1 MSKRTVI
8 QTAAQGAA
16 RYNLKSL
23 VALSMSV
30 TLASQVPAAES
41 IEAVLYRDVN
51 RLAVSLSGITETRSL
66 WVAMDATDKGETVA
80 DWSHWCHAADVAA
93 GTTAVEV
100 VLPGT
105 TAVKNGK
112 ALRCALLP
120 LNVLPGVERLASVTP
135 SSALVPTGFRPTGRS
150 RVELDVQLG
159 SGAQALFCSRY
170 DGEVNKDFFSVMH
183 NVQAGTLRYDYGTRP
198 NGYNSY
204 GPVSDYTRYVIAM
217 GASGLY
223 TKKTDGTVNELYRGT
238 PIDFTAGS
246 DLYLFGTHS
255 NGSNPGA
262 HFNGVFYGLKAW
274 FDDADP
280 DSFALELVP
289 ARKNGVVGLFDSRG
303 GGFRTPSNDGS
314 LTAGEKTADVGVP
327 LAWSAATGM
336 ENILAVSACDA
347 GARRLDI
354 RADKVTAPGSL
365 WVAYGTADAGQR
377 ISDWPHFACVGE
389 LEVGETFKQVRLP
402 KGWSDEVRC
411 VRVFLLA
418 PDALPDATRLASV
431 SPKSA
436 LLKTSFRPTGQSR
449 VELDVQLGSG
459 AQALFCS
466 RYNGSV
472 NENFFSVMHDV
483 VSGKLRYDYG
493 TSIYSGYTSYGTV
506 SDYTRYVIAMGAAG
520 LFATRLDGTVAVS
533 HSNVAPIDFTAG
545 SDLYLFCTH
554 SNGSNPGAPFNG
566 VFYGFKAW
574 DVDTVDPDCLALDLV
589 PAKKESVVGLY
600 DRRSGDFLT
609 QSTGTLEAGEELS
622 GPDNV
627 QAVSCAYAHAPC
639 TVAVV
644 SQSSRRLTVALSGV
658 DTDSELWIAA
668 DVQDRA
674 DDVLGWNEY
683 VKVADIVRGQTEA
696 TVSLPEAW
704 REQAL
709 KLRCILYSK
718 EASPGCER
726 YYAVRPWSASA
737 NTGVV
742 PTGKTSVEIAARYD
756 ANPAVNEGLFCARG
770 AGSTNPFAL
779 MYLTGYGLRFDY
791 KTANPVDKFLTLP
804 LGTRQVLRVDAAGL
818 TLNDAASPQLPNT
831 TGEQTFTAGGELYL
845 LSMHAGGGSTGS
857 YMTGMFCGSRAWS
870 DYQNRTDETLL
881 FDIVPCRRNGVVALV
896 DLKTHEV
903 VSHTGTL
910 AAGEMEF
917 MGTGVIAQSATV
929 SSQSPFVLTMR

>member
-1 MSKRTVI
+1 MSKRTAI
-8 QTAAQGAA
+8 RTAALGAA
-16 RYNLKSL
+16 LCASG
-23 VALSMSV
+23 ALSV
-30 TLASQVPAAES
+30 TLAPRVSAAES
-41 IEAVLYRDVN
+41 LEAVFYRDVN
-51 RLAVSLSGITETRSL
+51 CLAVSLSGITETRSL
-66 WVAMDATDKGETVA
+66 WVAMDATDKGETAA
-80 DWSHWCHAADVAA
+80 DWSHWCHATDVAA

-100 VLPGT
+100 VLPST

-112 ALRCALLP
+112 MLRCALLP
-120 LNVLPGVERLASVTP
+120 VNALPGAERLTSVTP

-170 DGEVNKDFFSVMH
+170 DGGVNKDFFSVMH

-198 NGYNSY
+198 GGYNSY

-223 TKKTDGTVNELYRGT
+223 TTESDGTVNELYRGT

-262 HFNGVFYGLKAW
+262 YFNGEFFGFKAW
-274 FDDADP
+274 SDDADP
-280 DSFALELVP
+280 DSLALELVP

-303 GGFRTPSNDGS
+303 GDFRTPSNDGS
-314 LTAGEKTADVGVP
+314 LTAGDKTADAGVP

-336 ENILAVSACDA
+336 ENILAVAACDA
-347 GARRLDI
+347 GAKRLDI
-354 RADKVTAPGSL
+354 RSDKVTAPGSL
-365 WVAYGTADAGQR
+365 WVAYGTADAGER

-389 LEVGETFKQVRLP
+389 LDVGETFKQVRLP
-402 KGWSDEVRC
+402 KGWSDEVRY

-431 SPKSA
+431 SPRSA

-459 AQALFCS
+459 TQALFCS
-466 RYNGSV
+466 RLAANSANY
-472 NENFFSVMHDV
+472 FSVLHNV
-483 VSGKLRYDYG
+483 ESGKLRYDYG
-493 TSIYSGYTSYGTV
+493 TRPGGYISYGTV
-506 SDYTRYVIAMGAAG
+506 ADSTRYVIAMGAAG
-520 LFATRLDGTVAVS
+520 LCATKIADGTVNKLYTGTPS
-533 HSNVAPIDFTAG
+533 DFTAG
-545 SDLYLFCTH
+545 SDLYLFGLH
-554 SNGSNPGAPFNG
+554 NNGLNSGNYFNG

-574 DVDTVDPDCLALDLV
+574 DVDTMDPDCLALDLV
-589 PAKKESVVGLY
+589 PAKKDSVVGLY

-609 QSTGTLEAGEELS
+609 QSTGALEAGAELS

-627 QAVSCAYAHAPC
+627 QAVSCAYEHAPC

-644 SQSSRRLTVALSGV
+644 SQTSRRLTVALSGV
-658 DTDSELWIAA
+658 ETDSELWIVA

-696 TVSLPEAW
+696 TVSLPKAW

-737 NTGVV
+737 NTEVV
-742 PTGKTSVEIAARYD
+742 PTGKTSVEITARYD
-756 ANPAVNEGLFCARG
+756 ANPAAGEGLFCARG

-845 LSMHAGGGSTGS
+845 LSMHAGGGSIGS

-896 DLKTHEV
+896 DRKTHEV
-903 VSHTGTL
+903 VPHAGTL

-929 SSQSPFVLTMR
+929 SSLSGFMIIVR

>member
-1 MSKRTVI
+1 MNKLTAIR
-8 QTAAQGAA
+8 TAALG
-16 RYNLKSL
+16 
-23 VALSMSV
+23 VALCALRAFGATTS
-30 TLASQVPAAES
+30 ES
-41 IEAVLYRDVN
+41 IEAVVYRDVN
-51 RLAVSLSGITETRSL
+51 CLAVSLSGIAETRSL
-66 WVAMDATDKGETVA
+66 WVAMDATDKGETAA

-112 ALRCALLP
+112 TLRCALLP
-120 LNVLPGVERLASVTP
+120 LNALPGAERLTSVTP

-150 RVELDVQLG
+150 RVELDVRLG
-159 SGAQALFCSRY
+159 SGAQALFCSRF
-170 DGEVNKDFFSVMH
+170 DGGVNKDFFSVMH
-183 NVQAGTLRYDYGTRP
+183 DVQPGTLRYDYGTMP
-198 NGYNSY
+198 GGYYSY
-204 GPVSDYTRYVIAM
+204 GPVSDYARYVIAM
-217 GASGLY
+217 GAAGLY

-274 FDDADP
+274 SDDADS
-280 DSFALELVP
+280 DSLALELVP

-303 GGFRTPSNDGS
+303 GDFRTPSNDGS
-314 LTAGEKTADVGVP
+314 LTAGDKTADAGVP

-336 ENILAVSACDA
+336 ENILAVSACDV
-347 GARRLDI
+347 GAKRLDI

-365 WVAYGTADAGQR
+365 WVAYGTADAGER

-389 LEVGETFKQVRLP
+389 LEVGDTFKQVRLP

-431 SPKSA
+431 SPKSV

-449 VELDVQLGSG
+449 VEMDVQLGSG

-466 RYNGSV
+466 RLDGGV
-472 NENFFSVMHDV
+472 NKDFFSVMHNV
-483 VSGKLRYDYG
+483 QPGTLRYDYG
-493 TSIYSGYTSYGTV
+493 TRPGGYISYGTV
-506 SDYTRYVIAMGAAG
+506 AASTRYVIAMGAAG
-520 LFATRLDGTVAVS
+520 LYTTKTDGTV
-533 HSNVAPIDFTAG
+533 NELYKGTPIDFTAG
-545 SDLYLFCTH
+545 SDLYLFGTH

-574 DVDTVDPDCLALDLV
+574 DVDTMDPDCLALDLV

-609 QSTGTLEAGEELS
+609 QSTGTLEAGAELS
-622 GPDNV
+622 GPNNV
-627 QAVSCAYAHAPC
+627 QAVSCAYEHAPC
-639 TVAVV
+639 TVAVI
-644 SQSSRRLTVALSGV
+644 SHTSRRLTAALSGV
-658 DTDSELWIAA
+658 ETDSELWIVA
-668 DVQDRA
+668 DVKDRA

-683 VKVADIVRGQTEA
+683 VKVADIARGQTEA

-704 REQAL
+704 REQVL

-737 NTGVV
+737 NTEVV

-770 AGSTNPFAL
+770 AGSTDPFAL

-791 KTANPVDKFLTLP
+791 KTANPVAKFLTLP

-845 LSMHAGGGSTGS
+845 LSMHAGGGSIGS

-903 VSHTGTL
+903 VPHTGTL

-929 SSQSPFVLTMR
+929 SSLSGLVITLR

>member
-1 MSKRTVI
+1 MSKRTAI
-8 QTAAQGAA
+8 RTAALGAA
-16 RYNLKSL
+16 LCAPM
-23 VALSMSV
+23 ALSV
-30 TLASQVPAAES
+30 TLASQASAAES
-41 IEAVLYRDVN
+41 IEAVFYRDVN
-51 RLAVSLSGITETRSL
+51 CLAVSLSGITETRSL
-66 WVAMDATDKGETVA
+66 WVAMDATDKGETAA
-80 DWSHWCHAADVAA
+80 DWSHWCHAVDVAA

-100 VLPGT
+100 VLPST

-120 LNVLPGVERLASVTP
+120 LNALPGAERLASVTP

-170 DGEVNKDFFSVMH
+170 DGGVNQDFFSVMH

-198 NGYNSY
+198 GGYNSY

-217 GASGLY
+217 GAAGLY
-223 TKKTDGTVNELYRGT
+223 TTESDGTVNELYRGT

-262 HFNGVFYGLKAW
+262 YFNGEFYGLKAW

-303 GGFRTPSNDGS
+303 GDFRTPSNDGS
-314 LTAGEKTADVGVP
+314 LTAGEKTADAGVP

-347 GARRLDI
+347 GAKRLDI

-365 WVAYGTADAGQR
+365 WVAYGTADAGER

-402 KGWSDEVRC
+402 KGWSDEVRY

-418 PDALPDATRLASV
+418 SGALPDATRLASV

-449 VELDVQLGSG
+449 VEMDVQLGSG

-466 RYNGSV
+466 RLDGGV
-472 NENFFSVMHDV
+472 NKDFFSVMHNV
-483 VSGKLRYDYG
+483 EAGKLRYDYG
-493 TSIYSGYTSYGTV
+493 TRPGGYISYGTV
-506 SDYTRYVIAMGAAG
+506 AASTRYVIAMGAAG
-520 LFATRLDGTVAVS
+520 LYTTKTDGTV
-533 HSNVAPIDFTAG
+533 NELYKGTPIDFTAG
-545 SDLYLFCTH
+545 SDLYLFGTH

-574 DVDTVDPDCLALDLV
+574 DVDTTDPDCLALDLV

-609 QSTGTLEAGEELS
+609 QSTGTLEAGAELS

-627 QAVSCAYAHAPC
+627 QAVSCAYEHAPC

-658 DTDSELWIAA
+658 DTDSELWIVA

-756 ANPAVNEGLFCARG
+756 ANPTAGEGLFCARG
-770 AGSTNPFAL
+770 AGSTDPFAL

-791 KTANPVDKFLTLP
+791 KTANPVAKFLTLP

-845 LSMHAGGGSTGS
+845 LSMHAGGGSIGS

-870 DYQNRTDETLL
+870 DYQNRTAETLL

-903 VSHTGTL
+903 VPHAGTL

-929 SSQSPFVLTMR
+929 SSVSGFMIIVR

>member
-1 MSKRTVI
+1 MS
-8 QTAAQGAA
+8 
-16 RYNLKSL
+16 LKSL
-23 VALSMSV
+23 LALSLCV
-30 TLASQVPAAES
+30 TVASRVSAAES
-41 IEAVLYRDVN
+41 IEAVFYRDVN
-51 RLAVSLSGITETRSL
+51 RLAVSLSGIAEPRSL

-80 DWSHWCHAADVAA
+80 DWSHWCHATDVVA
-93 GTTAVEV
+93 GTTSVEV
-100 VLPGT
+100 VLPST
-105 TAVKNGK
+105 TAVKDGK
-112 ALRCALLP
+112 MLRCALLP

-170 DGEVNKDFFSVMH
+170 DGGVNKDFFSVMH
-183 NVQAGTLRYDYGTRP
+183 NVQPGTLRYDYGTMP
-198 NGYNSY
+198 GGYNSY

-217 GASGLY
+217 GAAGLY
-223 TKKTDGTVNELYRGT
+223 TTKTDGTVNELYRGT

-289 ARKNGVVGLFDSRG
+289 ARKNGVVGLFDLRG
-303 GGFRTPSNDGS
+303 GDFRTPSNDGS
-314 LTAGEKTADVGVP
+314 LTAGEKTADAGVP

-336 ENILAVSACDA
+336 ENILAVSACDV
-347 GARRLDI
+347 GAKRLDI
-354 RADKVTAPGSL
+354 RADKVVAPGSL
-365 WVAYGTADAGQR
+365 WVAYGTADAGGR

-431 SPKSA
+431 SPRSA
-436 LLKTSFRPTGQSR
+436 LLKTNFRPTGQSR

-466 RYNGSV
+466 RLNVG
-472 NENFFSVMHDV
+472 NTDFFSVMHDV

-493 TSIYSGYTSYGTV
+493 TRSGGYISYGTV
-506 SDYTRYVIAMGAAG
+506 VASTRYVIAMGAAG
-520 LFATRLDGTVAVS
+520 LYTAKTDGTV
-533 HSNVAPIDFTAG
+533 NELYKGTPIDFTAG
-545 SDLYLFCTH
+545 SDLYLFGTH
-554 SNGSNPGAPFNG
+554 SNGSNPGAHFNG

-574 DVDTVDPDCLALDLV
+574 DVDTMDPDCLALDLV

-609 QSTGTLEAGEELS
+609 QSTGTLEAGAELS
-622 GPDNV
+622 GPDNM
-627 QAVSCAYAHAPC
+627 QAVSCAYEHVPC

-644 SQSSRRLTVALSGV
+644 SRTSRRLTVALSGV
-658 DTDSELWIAA
+658 ETDSELWIGA
-668 DVQDRA
+668 DVKDRA
-674 DDVLGWNEY
+674 DNVLGWNEY
-683 VKVADIVRGQTEA
+683 VKVAEIVRGQTA
-696 TVSLPEAW
+696 AIVSLPEAW
-704 REQAL
+704 RKQDL
-709 KLRCILYSK
+709 KFRCILYSK
-718 EASPGCER
+718 EASPGYER

-737 NTGVV
+737 NTKVV

-756 ANPAVNEGLFCARG
+756 VNPAVNEGLFCARG
-770 AGSTNPFAL
+770 AESTNPFAL

-791 KTANPVDKFLTLP
+791 KMANPVSKFLTLP

-845 LSMHAGGGSTGS
+845 LSMHAGGGSIG
-857 YMTGMFCGSRAWS
+857 YPMAGMFCGSRAWS
-870 DYQNRTDETLL
+870 DYQNRTAETLL
-881 FDIVPCRRNGVVALV
+881 FDIVPCRRNGVVVLV
-896 DLKTHEV
+896 NVKTHEV
-903 VSHTGTL
+903 VPHAGTL

-929 SSQSPFVLTMR
+929 RSVPGLMIILR